1 MAYEDRTA
9 NELMNE
15 LRDQFVQ
22 SKGFADTLRSNADP
36 IWRRIDSHPFL
47 VELENGKLPIEKYRT
62 YAIQNYFYF
71 AESFRSKS
79 AAAVRAPTTAGA
91 LIFRDWASYIGH
103 EFEKYLALLRAVGLT
118 EERLKQAT
126 TDPTVPLPAA
136 RAYVDYVF
144 KVYSTGSM
152 GEIAACILPCAWS
165 YSPRQIGGLGC
176 PLRIA
181 KGLADHYGVDR
192 GTALSYGTYSA
203 QKPHLLY
210 LLSLKNYVTEEVK
223 RESRETIDR
232 IRDVFRR
239 CSEYEY
245 MWWDL
250 AYRHDVQKDREIGAY
265 Y

>member
-1 MAYEDRTA
+1 LTYEDKTA
-9 NELMNE
+9 DELLTQ
-15 LRDQFVQ
+15 LRDQYAHT
-22 SKGFADTLRSNADP
+22 KGFADTLRAEADH
-36 IWRRIDSHPFL
+36 IWKRIDSHPFL
-47 VELENGKLPIEKYRT
+47 VEIENGNLPIEKYKT

-71 AESFRSKS
+71 AEAFRSKS

-91 LIFRDWASYIGH
+91 LVFRDWASYIGH

-118 EERLKQAT
+118 EEQLNQAT
-126 TDPTVPLPAA
+126 IDPAVPLPAA

-144 KVYSTGSM
+144 KIYSTGSM
-152 GEIAACILPCAWS
+152 GEVAACILPCAWS
-165 YSPRQIGGLGC
+165 YSPRQIGGLAC

-181 KGLADHYGVDR
+181 KGLADHYGVDK
-192 GTALSYGTYSA
+192 GTALAYGNYSA

-210 LLSLKNYVTEEVK
+210 LISLKNIVSEEVK
-223 RESRETIDR
+223 REKQETTDR

-250 AYRHDVQKDREIGAY
+250 AYRHDVHKEREIGAY
-265 Y
+265 F